1 MSKRLG
7 MLGLWIAA
15 AMVVATACAAP
26 SQNPAST
33 VAAASPAA
41 SVAQVATASP
51 SASASPTAS
60 PTATPTAEPTAT
72 PSPTPAPTPVPWQT
86 YKSKLFKYS
95 MKYPPDWIVTPGTS
109 KRSDQYDDSGT
120 HFVYVYRDT
129 VSTTVDLNG
138 TVSAEI
144 AYYKSHYKAK
154 LLTNKLVH
162 VGAYSGKSLTFTGS
176 ANGRKFYMQVII
188 IKRGKVGYFIEMWS
202 DPGAESADRK
212 LFLRIYNSF
221 KPQF

>member
-1 MSKRLG
+1 MSKRPG
-7 MLGLWIAA
+7 ILGLWVIAVIVMA
-15 AMVVATACAAP
+15 SACAAP
-26 SQNPAST
+26 SQNAATT

-41 SVAQVATASP
+41 SVAQVASASP
-51 SASASPTAS
+51 SASANASAS
-60 PTATPTAEPTAT
+60 PSATPIAEPTAT
-72 PSPTPAPTPVPWQT
+72 PSPTPAPTPVPWKT
-86 YKSKLFKYS
+86 YKSKLFKYA
-95 MKYPPDWIVTPGTS
+95 MKYPPEWIVTPGTS

-129 VSTTVDLNG
+129 VSTSVDLNG
-138 TVSAEI
+138 TVSSEI

-162 VGAYSGKSLTFTGS
+162 VGTYSGKSLTFTGS
-176 ANGRKFYMQVII
+176 TNGRKFYMQVVI

-202 DPGAESADRK
+202 DPGSESADRK